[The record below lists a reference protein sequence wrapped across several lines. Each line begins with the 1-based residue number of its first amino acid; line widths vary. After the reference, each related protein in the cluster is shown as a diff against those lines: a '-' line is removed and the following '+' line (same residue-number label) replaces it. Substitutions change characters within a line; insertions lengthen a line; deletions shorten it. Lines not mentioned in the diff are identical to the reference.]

1 MDEPT
6 RKAFTVLWTLWKQYQ
21 GIEGTEEQWNNLLE
35 AAEAVYN
42 TADNAVDP
50 DFIRDFFLAVVS
62 SVQRIYKKKH

>member
-6 RKAFTVLWTLWKQYQ
+6 REAFTILWTIWKQSQ
-21 GIEGTEEQWNNLLE
+21 DFEGTEAQWNGLLE

-42 TADNAVDP
+42 TADNAIDP
-50 DFIRDFFLAVVS
+50 DFIRDFCRSVIS